1 MKTKKLLLASAVL
14 LTFSASLILFNLSC
28 NKPADA
34 QTPTN
39 CNEPAATFKYKWNG
53 TLYEMNG
60 SLTQNARE
68 GSLIRKEQT
77 YDNINTSNNPF
88 DLMNGDELTNTKYLY
103 SIHATKN
110 NYYGDEGGPILEI
123 ELRTTSLTAPKTFTS
138 ANNEIKW
145 VYFCHPEHADGQQF
159 TVNFTKI
166 ANGYADGSFSGI
178 VKYYNNGVE
187 KTIQITEG
195 EFKNV
200 KILE

>member
-1 MKTKKLLLASAVL
+1 MKKLYLESLVL
-14 LTFSASLILFNLSC
+14 LVLSASIILFNMSC
-28 NKPADA
+28 NKESDV
-34 QTPTN
+34 QTPAN
-39 CNEPAATFKYKWNG
+39 CNEPAATFKYRWNG

-88 DLMNGDELTNTKYLY
+88 DFMNGDELTNTSYLY

-110 NYYGDEGGPILEI
+110 NFYGDEGGPILEI

-138 ANNEIKW
+138 DNNEIKM
-145 VYFCHPEHADGQQF
+145 VYFCHPEYSEGQQF
-159 TVNFTKI
+159 TVTFTKI

-178 VKYYNNGVE
+178 VKYNDNGQQ
-187 KTIQITEG
+187 KTVQITDG

-200 KILE
+200 RILE

>member
-1 MKTKKLLLASAVL
+1 MNLKKLILGSLVL
-14 LTFSASLILFNLSC
+14 IMFSASIVVFNISC
-28 NKPADA
+28 NKETDA
-34 QTPTN
+34 QTSSN

-53 TLYEMNG
+53 ILYEMNG

-77 YDNINTSNNPF
+77 TNNGATNPF
-88 DLMNGDELTNTKYLY
+88 DNANGDPLTNTKYLY
-103 SIHATKN
+103 SILATKN

-145 VYFCHPEHADGQQF
+145 VYFNHPEEAAGEQF
-159 TVNFTKI
+159 TVNFIKI
-166 ANGYADGSFSGI
+166 ANGYADGSFSGV
-178 VKYYNNGVE
+178 VKYNNNGQLI
-187 KTIQITEG
+187 TIQVTEG

>member
-1 MKTKKLLLASAVL
+1 MNLKKLVL
-14 LTFSASLILFNLSC
+14 GSLILIMFSASIVVFNISC
-28 NKPADA
+28 NKETDA
-34 QTPTN
+34 QTSSN

-53 TLYEMNG
+53 ILYEMNG

-110 NYYGDEGGPILEI
+110 NFYGDEGGPILEI

-138 ANNEIKW
+138 ANNEIKS
-145 VYFCHPEHADGQQF
+145 VYFCHPVNAEGQQF
-159 TVNFTKI
+159 TVTFTKI
-166 ANGYADGSFSGI
+166 ANGYADGSFSGT
-178 VKYYNNGVE
+178 VRTTNGQNV
-187 KTIQITEG
+187 QITEG

>member
-1 MKTKKLLLASAVL
+1 MKKLLLGSLVL
-14 LTFSASLILFNLSC
+14 LMFSLSLILFNISC
-28 NKPADA
+28 KKETNA
-34 QTPTN
+34 QTTTN

-53 TLYEMNG
+53 VLYEMNG
-60 SLTQNARE
+60 SLTHNARE

-88 DLMNGDELTNTKYLY
+88 DYMNGDEITNTKYLY

-110 NYYGDEGGPILEI
+110 NFYGDEGGPILEI
-123 ELRTTSLTAPKTFTS
+123 ELRTTSLTAPKIFTS

-145 VYFCHPEHADGQQF
+145 VYFCHPEYAKAQQF

-178 VKYYNNGVE
+178 VQDIDNGSQ
-187 KTIQITEG
+187 IQITEG

-200 KILE
+200 RILE

>member
-1 MKTKKLLLASAVL
+1 MKKLLLGSLVL
-14 LTFSASLILFNLSC
+14 LMFSLSLILFNISC
-28 NKPADA
+28 KKETNA
-34 QTPTN
+34 QTTTN

-53 TLYEMNG
+53 VLYEMNG

-88 DLMNGDELTNTKYLY
+88 DYMNGDEITNTKYLY

-110 NYYGDEGGPILEI
+110 NFYGDEGGPILEI
-123 ELRTTSLTAPKTFTS
+123 ELRTTSLTAPKIFTS

-145 VYFCHPEHADGQQF
+145 VYFCHPEYAKAQQF

-178 VKYYNNGVE
+178 VQDIDNGSQ
-187 KTIQITEG
+187 IQITEG

-200 KILE
+200 RILE